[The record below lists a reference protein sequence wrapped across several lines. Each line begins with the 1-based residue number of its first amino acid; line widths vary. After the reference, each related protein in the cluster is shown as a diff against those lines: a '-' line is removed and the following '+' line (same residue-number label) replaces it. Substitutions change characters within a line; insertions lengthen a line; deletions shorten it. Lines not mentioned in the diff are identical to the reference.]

1 MEKRLKLQKQED
13 GFALVAAVLIVSVM
27 TVAAIPLMNVVG
39 TSQES
44 AVKQQVV
51 VNLSND
57 ARENLE
63 LAVYLTKSSG
73 GTPGYFNTTH
83 TPASTA
89 MAQPCQARINAADPS
104 LIGAGNSLTLLT
116 NAAVAPVTSIGT
128 RRTTTFIVDKGTT
141 GDDRYHRYLVASCAI
156 ADNFGISVF
165 TSELAN
171 IQGSFYTLNLNEY

>member
-1 MEKRLKLQKQED
+1 MEKWLKLQKQDD
-13 GFALVAAVLIVSVM
+13 GFALVAALLIVSVM

-128 RRTTTFIVDKGTT
+128 RRTTTFVVDKGTS
-141 GDDRYHRYLVASCAI
+141 GDDRYHRYLVASCEI

>member
-1 MEKRLKLQKQED
+1 MEKWLKLQKQED

-104 LIGAGNSLTLLT
+104 LIGADNSLTLLT

-128 RRTTTFIVDKGTT
+128 RRTTTFVVDKGTS

>member
-1 MEKRLKLQKQED
+1 MEKWLKLQKQDD

-128 RRTTTFIVDKGTT
+128 RRTTTFVVDKGTS